1 MNESRLKEL
10 LSTLYAGEKL
20 AEAHQA
26 VLALAGRFSGVSHPV
41 FPALS
46 QRDVMLICYGDAI
59 LREGELPLVTLNR
72 FLRAHCAGQITN
84 VHLLPCFPFTSDD
97 GFSVSDYLSID
108 PALGTWEDVET
119 LSGSFGVM
127 LDAVVN
133 HTSKSHPW
141 FRRCLAGESPYRHY
155 YIQCDPAA
163 DYSHVTRPRALPLLS
178 EFETG
183 QGKKLYWTT
192 FSQDQVDVNFVSPLL
207 LAEMLNILLTYA
219 ARGARFIRLDAIGF
233 AWKTAGSTC
242 INLPQAHALVKIFR
256 LVTESVF
263 PGLKLITETNVPH
276 IENIAYFGDADEA
289 HLVYQFPLPP
299 LTLYTMLT
307 GCTTALS
314 RWVDRLEKTP
324 LKPGTTYFNFLASHD
339 GIGVRP
345 VMGILS
351 DTEQKTLFE
360 AAAAHGG
367 RISYKDN
374 GDGTSSPYELN
385 ISYMDAVTDPACGDD
400 ELRCARFLASQ
411 AVMLSL
417 QGMPGIY
424 YHSLLGSRNWVRGV
438 NESGINRR
446 INREKLDS
454 DQLEQE
460 FRSRGGLRY
469 RVLEGYKRLLDAR
482 SGQSAFSPY
491 AKQAVCFDDER
502 VFALERMNRKAGTQ
516 VSVRINVSGDCV
528 ALREPVTGLDLF
540 RGQIVEL
547 RVLSPYEIRWIARS

>member
-1 MNESRLKEL
+1 MLGA
-10 LSTLYAGEKL
+10 LYTGDKL
-20 AEAHQA
+20 TQAHQA
-26 VLALAGRFSGVSHPV
+26 VLALAGRFSGVPRPV

-59 LREGELPLVTLNR
+59 LREGEPPLVTLNR

-108 PALGTWEDVET
+108 PALGTWEDVEV

-133 HTSKSHPW
+133 HTSKSHAW
-141 FRRCLAGESPYRHY
+141 FGRCLAGESPYRDY

-163 DYSHVTRPRALPLLS
+163 DYSRVTRPRALPLLS
-178 EFETG
+178 EFETSE
-183 QGKKLYWTT
+183 GKKLYWTT
-192 FSQDQVDVNFVSPLL
+192 FSQDQPDVNFASPLL
-207 LAEMLNILLTYA
+207 FAQMLNVLLTYA

-233 AWKTAGSTC
+233 AWKTAGSAC
-242 INLPQAHALVKIFR
+242 INLPQAHALVKVFR
-256 LVTESVF
+256 FVTESVF
-263 PGLKLITETNVPH
+263 PGLQLITETNVPH
-276 IENIAYFGDADEA
+276 PENIAYFGDADEA

-314 RWVDRLEKTP
+314 RWADGLEKTP

-345 VMGILS
+345 LMGILS
-351 DTEQKTLFE
+351 DEEQKTLLE
-360 AAAAHGG
+360 AAVAHGG
-367 RISYKDN
+367 RISCKDN

-385 ISYMDAVTDPACGDD
+385 INYMDAVTDPACGDD
-400 ELRCARFLASQ
+400 ALRCARFLASQ
-411 AVMLSL
+411 AIMLSL

-424 YHSLLGSRNWVRGV
+424 YHSLFGSRNWVRGV

-454 DQLEQE
+454 KKLERE
-460 FRSRGGLRY
+460 LRSRDGLRY
-469 RVLEGYKRLLDAR
+469 QILEGYRRLLDAR
-482 SGQSAFSPY
+482 AGQSAFSPY
-491 AKQAVCFDDER
+491 AQQAVRFDDER
-502 VFALERMNRKAGTQ
+502 IFALERMNRETGAQ

-528 ALREPVTGLDLF
+528 ALREPVTGIDLLK
-540 RGQIVEL
+540 GQAVEL
-547 RVLSPYEIRWIARS
+547 SALSPYEIRWIART